1 MTVENT
7 LIFAVL
13 ISSCIVTSSFVLRR
27 IMCSILLWRKKQ
39 ASVSKIFDRFFILTI
54 ILSIAFYSLLFL
66 FNQESNMVDENFF
79 DEIQE
84 NGWVEILVNNPV
96 SACFF
101 LGCVIAIIYCIDSCD
116 TYLVHSQSENI
127 NIGVMWAYSAFNA
140 YFQVLFREWSEYT
153 RKYLQSGNQLDCMK
167 LILICPLSC
176 NIDSALHERY
186 DRIFEQGY
194 LTDDIENDQGANIN
208 RLYKIPVYRVGNEK
222 NSFSLI
228 AQFPS
233 SLGTLWQVK
242 ESMPLHKWLYHRDSF
257 ISTLKKLL
265 KDCPCT
271 ILEYDDTVESSQEP
285 LDKFLIHKLNLRC

>member
-66 FNQESNMVDENFF
+66 FNQE
-79 DEIQE
+79 
-84 NGWVEILVNNPV
+84 
-96 SACFF
+96 
-101 LGCVIAIIYCIDSCD
+101 IDSCD